1 LKTLSEFTSYSW
13 MQTIKMAQWLQLS
26 IDSDENDA
34 PLLELVFDNL
44 GALSVTLGD
53 AGDQPLMELP
63 PESQQLWQQT
73 RVTALFEGER
83 DLKALR
89 QALSE
94 TLEAS
99 LLQSLRWER
108 LEDRLW
114 ERVWLEHFKPMRFGQ
129 RLWVCPDGQQ
139 VTQKEGV
146 VIQLDPGLA
155 FGTGTH
161 PTTALCLT
169 WLDGLDL
176 HGKTVIDYGCGSGI
190 LAIAALKLGAHKA
203 LAVDHDP
210 QALEA
215 SRDNALK
222 NGVADQLQT
231 YLPEETP
238 ATQADLL
245 VANILAGPLI
255 SLAPTLADLLKPGG
269 DFALSGIL
277 AEQTEEVSDSYRLF
291 ADLQTVQQR
300 DDWILIPGTKAS

>member
-1 LKTLSEFTSYSW
+1 
-13 MQTIKMAQWLQLS
+13 MQTINMAQWLQLS
-26 IDSDENDA
+26 IDSDENNA
-34 PLLELVFDNL
+34 PLLELVFENL

-53 AGDQPLMELP
+53 AGNQPLMELP

-73 RVTALFEGER
+73 RVTALFEGEQ

-89 QALSE
+89 K
-94 TLEAS
+94 TLEDTLEPS
-99 LLQSLRWER
+99 LLQSLHWER

-139 VTQKEGV
+139 VDQKAGV

-176 HGKTVIDYGCGSGI
+176 RQKTLVDYGCGSGI
-190 LAIAALKLGAHKA
+190 LAIAALKLGAKEV

-222 NGVADQLQT
+222 NGVSDRLQT
-231 YLPEETP
+231 CLPQEAP

-245 VANILAGPLI
+245 VANILAAPLMT
-255 SLAPTLADLLKPGG
+255 LAPTLAGMLKPGG

-277 AEQTEEVSDSYRLF
+277 AEQTEEVSACYRPF
-291 ADLQTVQQR
+291 ADLQTIAQR
-300 DDWILIPGTKAS
+300 EDWILIPGRKNR